1 MVGVTLRCVGKWYLC
16 LYSDW
21 EHRLLGHVMLS
32 GTVFTKTVTGFA
44 VRGILKERIF
54 PIPVVSKFTIA
65 SQNSASA
72 VRGILKERIFP
83 IPVVSKFTIASRNSA
98 SAIPRKLRLALCL
111 NALKVKT
118 GPANRMQAVFTA
130 NCVGWGFSSSI
141 VGVTNSL
148 RN

>member
-1 MVGVTLRCVGKWYLC
+1 MAGVTLRCVGNWYLC
-16 LYSDW
+16 LYSVW

-32 GTVFTKTVTGFA
+32 GSFLTKTVTAFA

-54 PIPVVSKFTIA
+54 PIPVLSKLTM
-65 SQNSASA
+65 
-72 VRGILKERIFP
+72 
-83 IPVVSKFTIASRNSA
+83 ASRNSA

-118 GPANRMQAVFTA
+118 GPENRMQAVFTA
-130 NCVGWGFSSSI
+130 NCVGCGFSSSI
-141 VGVTNSL
+141 VGVINSL

>member
-32 GTVFTKTVTGFA
+32 GTFLTKTVTGFA

-54 PIPVVSKFTIA
+54 PIPVVSK
-65 SQNSASA
+65 
-72 VRGILKERIFP
+72 L
-83 IPVVSKFTIASRNSA
+83 TIASRNSA

-118 GPANRMQAVFTA
+118 GSENRMQAVFTA

>member
-32 GTVFTKTVTGFA
+32 GTVFTKTVTGF
-44 VRGILKERIF
+44 
-54 PIPVVSKFTIA
+54 
-65 SQNSASA
+65 A

>member
-21 EHRLLGHVMLS
+21 EHRLHGHVMLS

-54 PIPVVSKFTIA
+54 PIPVVSK
-65 SQNSASA
+65 
-72 VRGILKERIFP
+72 L
-83 IPVVSKFTIASRNSA
+83 TIASRNSA